1 MNILIVTGGN
11 IDIDF
16 ALDFLK
22 EKKFDEVIAVDGA
35 LAFFEKVGEQ
45 IKKCGKLTHIVG
57 DFDTISPEIL
67 KKYQAD
73 GRICCHSFNPEK
85 DYTDTDIALKLAQQL
100 ICNDGGRG
108 SILILGG
115 TGTRLDHTLA
125 NIQMLIGPMK
135 KGIECVIADSHNRI
149 RMIRKQAEVTEPF
162 GKYIS
167 LIPVTECLKGVD
179 LEGFKYP
186 LTDRTVYL
194 GESLCVSNE
203 LTGAEGKIRIREGI
217 ALLIESKD

>member
-11 IDIDF
+11 IEIDF

-22 EKKFDEVIAVDGA
+22 EKKFDEIIAVDGA
-35 LAFFEKVGEQ
+35 LSFFDKVGEK
-45 IKKCGKLTHIVG
+45 IKKVGKLTHIVG
-57 DFDTISPEIL
+57 DFDTISAEIL
-67 KKYQAD
+67 KKYQMDAHI
-73 GRICCHSFNPEK
+73 RCHSFNPEK
-85 DYTDTDIALKLAQQL
+85 DYT
-100 ICNDGGRG
+100 
-108 SILILGG
+108 
-115 TGTRLDHTLA
+115 
-125 NIQMLIGPMK
+125 
-135 KGIECVIADSHNRI
+135 GIECMIADSHNCV
-149 RMIRKQAEVTEPF
+149 RMIQKEAVVRKPF

-186 LTDRTVYL
+186 LRDRTVYL

-203 LTGAEGKIRIREGI
+203 LAGAEGKIRIREGI

>member
-11 IDIDF
+11 IEIDF

-22 EKKFDEVIAVDGA
+22 EKKFDEIIAVDGA
-35 LAFFEKVGEQ
+35 LSFFDKVSEK
-45 IKKCGKLTHIVG
+45 IKKVGKLTHIVG
-57 DFDTISPEIL
+57 DFDTISAEIL
-67 KKYQAD
+67 KKYQMDAHI
-73 GRICCHSFNPEK
+73 RCHSFNPEK
-85 DYTDTDIALKLAQQL
+85 DYTDTDIALKLAQRM
-100 ICNDGGRG
+100 IGAAGGTG

-125 NIQMLIGPMK
+125 NIQMLIGPMRQ
-135 KGIECVIADSHNRI
+135 GIECMIADSHNCV
-149 RMIRKQAEVTEPF
+149 RMIQKEAVVRKPF

-186 LTDRTVYL
+186 LRDRTVYL

-203 LTGAEGKIRIREGI
+203 LAGAEGKIRIREGI